1 MVMNF
6 LLSILFSLFTF
17 FSFNPVSS
25 FASQPSYKDHCAS
38 TVPDSTPT
46 TKLSL
51 KHFPL
56 GDHHTGSYTG
66 GDSIIDVG
74 ASWNRFSFYLS
85 KRNTRATQTPNLFKL
100 EGTVSFRSTNTFND
114 GGGSYYGGQ
123 RRYRKG
129 YVTFKLEG
137 FWHASSGKACM
148 VGIGSGYSKKGNS
161 LNVNAVFK
169 LNNVFNASNITSLV
183 SGSLES
189 LSPQKDEN
197 YFEPIS
203 VLMFPKGN
211 YSYTLD
217 SIEVANEFSH
227 GSDAEQGLALNL
239 NSLSFCKP
247 PLSWGIRRLQ
257 LEYSLDCRSSKNCT
271 SISGSFGKLPSLMS
285 LTSTGCSLTTEKHRL
300 RVQVEFSDIG
310 SYWINQSFDPKAM
323 LVGEGW
329 WDEKNNMLCVVV
341 CHVMGNS
348 SSLSGTHVGDCSI
361 RLRLRFPSIW
371 SIKNTISIVGQIW
384 SNKRPNDSGHFKMVT
399 FRNDEESG
407 VGGHGLKY
415 EYSQLEKVNKSCP
428 KHKPND
434 KGKRYPEAYSDDMRF
449 DMSIRESNKRVAWGY
464 SAPLAVDDEF
474 YESGMYASSYSFS
487 SFSTE
492 VPDGTLNINDNNG
505 SLFNMSYKI
514 SLSVISY
521 SKIGDNTSVFNL
533 SSERVKISAEG
544 VYDAGAGTLC
554 MVGCRDLLSNTN
566 TEIPIAHSVDCE
578 ILLKFQFPSLDT
590 YDGGYIKGSIEST
603 RHESDPLYFKRLD
616 ISAVA
621 YYREA
626 ARRNVWRM
634 DVEVMM
640 ALISTTLS
648 CVFVG
653 LQLNKVKKEP
663 NLLPFI
669 SLIMMSILT
678 LGFMIPLVLNFEA
691 LLTQNPNNTM
701 RVFRNNGWLE
711 VNEISVRLITMV
723 AFLLQFRLL
732 YLTWSARKSGESK
745 KGLWIAERNS
755 AYVTSLLYAAG
766 LLIAWLLKLK
776 NGDNKDSVYVPMYQP
791 SPWENIKSYGGL
803 VLDGFLL
810 PQIIL
815 NLFLN
820 MRDNVLS
827 FSFYFGTTFVRLLP
841 HAYDLYRTHSDAAL
855 DSRSYYYADPSEDFY
870 STAWDIAIPL
880 GGILFAMIIYLQ
892 QRFGSHYIL
901 PHRFKGSKVYEK
913 VPEKV
918 PVVTES
924 EAEVDTTK
932 I

>member
-1 MVMNF
+1 
-6 LLSILFSLFTF
+6 
-17 FSFNPVSS
+17 
-25 FASQPSYKDHCAS
+25 
-38 TVPDSTPT
+38 
-46 TKLSL
+46 
-51 KHFPL
+51 
-56 GDHHTGSYTG
+56 
-66 GDSIIDVG
+66 
-74 ASWNRFSFYLS
+74 
-85 KRNTRATQTPNLFKL
+85 
-100 EGTVSFRSTNTFND
+100 
-114 GGGSYYGGQ
+114 
-123 RRYRKG
+123 
-129 YVTFKLEG
+129 
-137 FWHASSGKACM
+137 
-148 VGIGSGYSKKGNS
+148 
-161 LNVNAVFK
+161 
-169 LNNVFNASNITSLV
+169 
-183 SGSLES
+183 
-189 LSPQKDEN
+189 
-197 YFEPIS
+197 
-203 VLMFPKGN
+203 
-211 YSYTLD
+211 
-217 SIEVANEFSH
+217 
-227 GSDAEQGLALNL
+227 
-239 NSLSFCKP
+239 
-247 PLSWGIRRLQ
+247 
-257 LEYSLDCRSSKNCT
+257 
-271 SISGSFGKLPSLMS
+271 
-285 LTSTGCSLTTEKHRL
+285 
-300 RVQVEFSDIG
+300 
-310 SYWINQSFDPKAM
+310 
-323 LVGEGW
+323 
-329 WDEKNNMLCVVV
+329 
-341 CHVMGNS
+341 
-348 SSLSGTHVGDCSI
+348 
-361 RLRLRFPSIW
+361 
-371 SIKNTISIVGQIW
+371 
-384 SNKRPNDSGHFKMVT
+384 
-399 FRNDEESG
+399 
-407 VGGHGLKY
+407 
-415 EYSQLEKVNKSCP
+415 
-428 KHKPND
+428 
-434 KGKRYPEAYSDDMRF
+434 
-449 DMSIRESNKRVAWGY
+449 
-464 SAPLAVDDEF
+464 
-474 YESGMYASSYSFS
+474 
-487 SFSTE
+487 
-492 VPDGTLNINDNNG
+492 
-505 SLFNMSYKI
+505 
-514 SLSVISY
+514 
-521 SKIGDNTSVFNL
+521 
-533 SSERVKISAEG
+533 
-544 VYDAGAGTLC
+544 
-554 MVGCRDLLSNTN
+554 
-566 TEIPIAHSVDCE
+566 
-578 ILLKFQFPSLDT
+578 
-590 YDGGYIKGSIEST
+590 
-603 RHESDPLYFKRLD
+603 
-616 ISAVA
+616 
-621 YYREA
+621 
-626 ARRNVWRM
+626 M